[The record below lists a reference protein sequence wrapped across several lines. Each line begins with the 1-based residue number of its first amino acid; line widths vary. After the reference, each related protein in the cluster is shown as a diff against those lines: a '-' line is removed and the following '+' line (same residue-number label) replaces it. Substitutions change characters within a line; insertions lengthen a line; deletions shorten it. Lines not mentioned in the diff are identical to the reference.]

1 MESPAAERN
10 DRARRRFRRATMA
23 AAVAAISI
31 VLVLT
36 FSPDRPPAITVVPA
50 FPNLRIRLPVIF
62 ANAGDG
68 TNRIFVGSQLGV
80 IHVFP
85 NDPDVTDTAVFLDIE
100 QQVVCLGEA
109 GLLGL
114 AFHPRY
120 RDNGEFFVF
129 YSRAG
134 ATHTSI
140 LSRFRVSAEDP
151 NQADVTSE
159 EVILRIDKPLGD
171 HNGGGLAFG
180 PDGFLYLGVGDG
192 GNSDEAKLNGQD
204 RSTLLGSILRIDV
217 DHRTDGRNYAIPPDN
232 PFVGQDGV
240 RAEIWAY
247 GLRNVWRMAFD
258 RDNGRLWAADVG
270 QDHWEEV
277 NLIVRGGN
285 YGWNLR
291 EGRHPFG
298 ATGSSSRTDLIDPI
312 WEYHHDVGK
321 CVIGGA
327 VYRGRAI
334 PALRGIY
341 ICGDY
346 VTNKAW
352 LLRYDDRSGQV
363 SSVSSLEGVDNMP
376 IMTFGQDEAGEIYL
390 SDAFGRILRLA
401 ENKHQR

>member
-129 YSRAG
+129 
-134 ATHTSI
+134 
-140 LSRFRVSAEDP
+140 
-151 NQADVTSE
+151 
-159 EVILRIDKPLGD
+159 
-171 HNGGGLAFG
+171 
-180 PDGFLYLGVGDG
+180 
-192 GNSDEAKLNGQD
+192 
-204 RSTLLGSILRIDV
+204 
-217 DHRTDGRNYAIPPDN
+217 
-232 PFVGQDGV
+232 
-240 RAEIWAY
+240 
-247 GLRNVWRMAFD
+247 
-258 RDNGRLWAADVG
+258 
-270 QDHWEEV
+270 
-277 NLIVRGGN
+277 
-285 YGWNLR
+285 
-291 EGRHPFG
+291 
-298 ATGSSSRTDLIDPI
+298 
-312 WEYHHDVGK
+312 
-321 CVIGGA
+321 
-327 VYRGRAI
+327 
-334 PALRGIY
+334 
-341 ICGDY
+341 
-346 VTNKAW
+346 
-352 LLRYDDRSGQV
+352 
-363 SSVSSLEGVDNMP
+363 
-376 IMTFGQDEAGEIYL
+376 
-390 SDAFGRILRLA
+390 
-401 ENKHQR
+401 